1 MAGYRLHEVLLA
13 PARPTAQPAR
23 LVGGVI
29 LTVAGFMAMN
39 VMFYQILQQTP
50 LWDELRPAFSDGTD
64 YRAIWIML
72 GNFALL
78 LSALGIAMQMVHN
91 RPLLALL
98 GPRKLFLFDARRV
111 LRRVIPLFLLVFL
124 IPSPDGLAPNWN
136 MALAQWLILV
146 PFTLPLILLQVGT
159 EELLFRGY
167 LQTHLAARFRS
178 PFVWMV
184 LPSGLFAYL
193 HYDPETFGPN
203 AVAMAG
209 LTGLFALAAADLT
222 ARAGNL
228 GPAVALHFVN
238 NVFAILITGM
248 DGYWDG
254 LALFTLPFDPSDVE
268 TVRQGLMLEALVILC
283 GWLAARIAIRR

>member
-111 LRRVIPLFLLVFL
+111 LRRVMPLFLLVFL
-124 IPSPDGLAPNWN
+124 IPSPAGLAPDWN

-178 PFVWMV
+178 PLVWMV